1 MKKSFRI
8 IGIILLAILAVT
20 GILLYVDHKQRE
32 QLDNYPYEPDTPAPD
47 PHDGNFVSE
56 HGTMR
61 FNGDGVSIVID
72 FDEELSAL
80 LELPSGQ
87 HEGQY
92 VFLSGNLPPH
102 GSFDVRYDIAHELRI
117 SVGDVSTT
125 VDLGLASKDGSTA
138 EVGVNTVTDRRIPLL
153 FRRDGK
159 SFTVIFE
166 KE

>member
-8 IGIILLAILAVT
+8 IGIIFLAILAVT
-20 GILLYVDHKQRE
+20 GILFYVDHKQRE

-47 PHDGNFVSE
+47 PHEGRFVSE
-56 HGTMR
+56 HGTML

-72 FDEELSAL
+72 FDEELAAL

-87 HEGQY
+87 QEGEY

-117 SVGDVSTT
+117 SVGDVSTV
-125 VDLGLASKDGSTA
+125 VDLGLASEDGSTA
-138 EVGVNTVTDRRIPLL
+138 EVGVNTVTDQRIPLL

-159 SFTVIFE
+159 SFTVIFK